1 MVMKKYLA
9 FDIGG
14 TKIKWGIL
22 NEEGAILEKAS
33 FDTRRESEESF
44 LENII
49 KIALE
54 RKNEVEGVAISMP
67 GFIDSVNGI
76 PKVCYA
82 IRCIEGKCITKIIE
96 EKTGLKAS
104 VENDGKCVALAEKF
118 NGNATEC
125 SDFVCVT
132 IGTGIGG
139 GIYVNNKLL
148 RGSTFQGGEFGFMRC
163 NEKGMYS
170 NTASTLAL
178 IKEYMKYKNL
188 DKAVDGQVVFEEGK
202 KDPKVKEIINEWYGL
217 IAIGIY
223 NLSATLNPE
232 KILIGGGVSERE
244 EFIEEVVNALENI
257 EAWKDVKCVIERCKH
272 KNDAGMIGSV
282 YNFLNE

>member
-1 MVMKKYLA
+1 MKKYLA

-22 NEEGAILEKAS
+22 NEEGVILEKSS
-33 FDTRRESEESF
+33 FNTRTESEELF

-67 GFIDSVNGI
+67 GFIDSINGI

-188 DKAVDGQVVFEEGK
+188 DKAVDGQVVFEEGE

-272 KNDAGMIGSV
+272 KNDAGMIGAV

>member
-1 MVMKKYLA
+1 MKKYLA

-22 NEEGAILEKAS
+22 NEEGVILEKSS
-33 FDTRRESEESF
+33 FNTRTESEELF

-67 GFIDSVNGI
+67 GFIDSINGI

-96 EKTGLKAS
+96 EKTGLKTS

-139 GIYVNNKLL
+139 GIYINNKLL

-188 DKAVDGQVVFEEGK
+188 DKAVDGQVVFEEGE

-244 EFIEEVVNALENI
+244 EFIEEVVNALEKI
-257 EAWKDVKCVIERCKH
+257 EAWNDFKCVIERCKH
-272 KNDAGMIGSV
+272 KNDAGMIGAV
-282 YNFLNE
+282 YNLLNE

>member
-188 DKAVDGQVVFEEGK
+188 DKAVDGQVVFEEGE

-272 KNDAGMIGSV
+272 KNDAGMIGAV

>member
-1 MVMKKYLA
+1 MKKYLA

-14 TKIKWGIL
+14 TRIKWGIL
-22 NEEGAILEKAS
+22 NEEGAILEKSS
-33 FDTRRESEESF
+33 FDTSTESEELF

-54 RKNEVEGVAISMP
+54 RKNEVEGVALSMP
-67 GFIDSVNGI
+67 GFIDSINGI

-96 EKTGLKAS
+96 EKTGLKTS

-188 DKAVDGQVVFEEGK
+188 DKAVDGQVVFEEGE

>member
-1 MVMKKYLA
+1 MKKYLA

-14 TKIKWGIL
+14 TRIKWGIL
-22 NEEGAILEKAS
+22 NEEGAILEKSS
-33 FDTRRESEESF
+33 FDTRTESEELF

-49 KIALE
+49 KIAIE
-54 RKNEVEGVAISMP
+54 RKNEVEGVALSMP
-67 GFIDSVNGI
+67 GFIDSINGI

>member
-1 MVMKKYLA
+1 MKKYLA

-188 DKAVDGQVVFEEGK
+188 DKAVDGQVVFEEGE

-272 KNDAGMIGSV
+272 KNDAGMIGAV

>member
-188 DKAVDGQVVFEEGK
+188 DKAVDGQVVFEEGE

-217 IAIGIY
+217 IATGIY

-272 KNDAGMIGSV
+272 KNDAGMIGAV

>member
-188 DKAVDGQVVFEEGK
+188 DKAVDGQVVFEEGE

-272 KNDAGMIGSV
+272 KNDAGMIGAV
-282 YNFLNE
+282 YNLLSE

>member
-1 MVMKKYLA
+1 MKKYLA

-14 TKIKWGIL
+14 TRIKWGIL
-22 NEEGAILEKAS
+22 NEKGAILEKSS
-33 FDTRRESEESF
+33 FDTSTESEELF

-54 RKNEVEGVAISMP
+54 RKDEVEGVALSMT
-67 GFIDSVNGI
+67 GFIDSINGI

-96 EKTGLKAS
+96 EKTGLKTS

-139 GIYVNNKLL
+139 GIYINNKLL

-188 DKAVDGQVVFEEGK
+188 DKAVDGQVVFNDGE
-202 KDPKVKEIINEWYGL
+202 KDSKVKEIINEWYGL
-217 IAIGIY
+217 IATGIY

-244 EFIEEVVNALENI
+244 EFIEEVVNALEKI
-257 EAWKDVKCVIERCKH
+257 EAWNDVKCVIERCKH
-272 KNDAGMIGSV
+272 KNDAGMIGAV
-282 YNFLNE
+282 YNLLNE

>member
-1 MVMKKYLA
+1 MKKYLA

-22 NEEGAILEKAS
+22 NEEGVILEKSS
-33 FDTRRESEESF
+33 FNTRTESEELF

-67 GFIDSVNGI
+67 GFIDSINGI

-96 EKTGLKAS
+96 EKTGLKTS

-139 GIYVNNKLL
+139 GIYINNKLL

-188 DKAVDGQVVFEEGK
+188 DKAVDGQVVFEEGE

>member
-33 FDTRRESEESF
+33 FNTRRESEESF

>member
-1 MVMKKYLA
+1 MKKYLA

-14 TKIKWGIL
+14 TRIKWGIL
-22 NEEGAILEKAS
+22 NEEGAILEKSS
-33 FDTRRESEESF
+33 FDTSTESEELF

-54 RKNEVEGVAISMP
+54 RKNEVEGVALSMP
-67 GFIDSVNGI
+67 GFIDSINGI

-96 EKTGLKAS
+96 EKTGLKTS

-139 GIYVNNKLL
+139 GIYINNKLL

-188 DKAVDGQVVFEEGK
+188 DKAVDGQVVFNDGE
-202 KDPKVKEIINEWYGL
+202 KDSKVKEIINEWYGL
-217 IAIGIY
+217 IATGIY

-244 EFIEEVVNALENI
+244 EFIEEVVNALEKI
-257 EAWKDVKCVIERCKH
+257 EAWNDVKCVIERYKH
-272 KNDAGMIGSV
+272 KNDAGMIGAV
-282 YNFLNE
+282 YNLLNE

>member
-1 MVMKKYLA
+1 MKKYLA

>member
-96 EKTGLKAS
+96 EKTGLKTS

-188 DKAVDGQVVFEEGK
+188 DKAVDGQVVFEEGE